1 MTLNS
6 LEWYVS
12 EDGVLDFVETELV
25 NAAALTCSN
34 CPMQAMWHTRG
45 IVRHGGSIEQAR
57 FVQEVA
63 LRIAKMYDAKTGD
76 VMLVDQIDFEDE
88 GSHA

>member
-12 EDGVLDFVETELV
+12 EDAVLNFVETELV

-45 IVRHGGSIEQAR
+45 IVRHGGTIEQAK
-57 FVQEVA
+57 FAQEIA
-63 LRIAKMYDAKTGD
+63 LKIAEMYDAKTGEITP
-76 VMLVDQIDFEDE
+76 VEQIDFDDE

>member
-12 EDGVLDFVETELV
+12 EDAILNFVETELV

-45 IVRHGGSIEQAR
+45 IVRHGGTIEQAR
-57 FVQEVA
+57 FAQEVA
-63 LRIAKMYDAKTGD
+63 LKIAEMYGAKTGEITP
-76 VMLVDQIDFEDE
+76 VDEIDFDDE